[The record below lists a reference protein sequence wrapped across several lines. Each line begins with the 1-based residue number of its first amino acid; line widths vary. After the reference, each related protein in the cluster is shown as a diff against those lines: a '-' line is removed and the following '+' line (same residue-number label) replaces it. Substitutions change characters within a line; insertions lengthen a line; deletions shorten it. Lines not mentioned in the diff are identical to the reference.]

1 MSDIK
6 TAEAGAANGGY
17 QGGAPTVRAVTPGGH
32 PLDQSQ
38 PAFPIYHRKFANPAP
53 LGLMAFAATTFV
65 LSLYNV
71 QARGIQ
77 RPNAVVGLAVG
88 YGGTAQFVAGIWE
101 FAAGN
106 TFGATAFCSYG
117 AFWWSF
123 ACILIPWFG
132 VAQSTASPEGVSAAN
147 LEDALGIYLSAW
159 FIFTF
164 IMLVASFRSSVA
176 LVLLFALLDI
186 TFLLLFVHYF
196 ITDKKRSGQVGKA
209 GGAFGIV
216 TAAVAWY
223 TGAAGLLTPD
233 TSFFTLPVIEL
244 SRRD

>member
-1 MSDIK
+1 MPL
-6 TAEAGAANGGY
+6 THAA
-17 QGGAPTVRAVTPGGH
+17 QV
-32 PLDQSQ
+32 
-38 PAFPIYHRKFANPAP
+38 ANPAP

-71 QARGIQ
+71 GARGIEK
-77 RPNAVVGLAVG
+77 PNAVVGLAVG
-88 YGGTAQFVAGIWE
+88 YGGTAQFIAGIWE

-106 TFGATAFCSYG
+106 TCEYLSPLRVCVSFAHPRKTNCSDFAIYPSLAPHPPEVGATAFCSYG

-132 VAQSTASPEGVSAAN
+132 VAQSSSSPEGVAAAN

-164 IMLVASFRSSVA
+164 IMLMASFRSSVA
-176 LVLLFALLDI
+176 LVVLFVVLDI

-196 ITDKKRSGQVGKA
+196 IKDTTISNHVGKA
-209 GGAFGIV
+209 GGAMGIL
-216 TAAVAWY
+216 TAAIAWY
-223 TGAAGLLTPD
+223 IGAAGLLTPD